1 MKTFNRLIL
10 FMILIDC
17 FNMNIMGQSIDLS
30 IERAKSLSSM
40 ADFYCAAQNYEKAIS
55 LEKQSLEIREKLYGN
70 HNMIYDISVSN
81 LAWYYYLSGD
91 YKNAVKYGEENVKLW
106 KELVERSHPEYPGHL
121 SDLAEYYRK
130 NGSYQKTID
139 YQIEVANLYKKMY
152 GEDIQH
158 YAESLTKLSSS
169 YAEIGDYSNS
179 ASTAEKAIEA
189 YRKNG
194 CNKDINYISLLRN
207 LASLYLGAGNQNKA
221 LKIEEEIGNITAEV
235 FGKDNSNYARALSD
249 LGVAYVNTD
258 GKKAL
263 EYTKEALK
271 IYDNCKERNDT
282 ILGYLLDNVSYCYS
296 SIGDYSSSVKYTI
309 ERIKLLDENDISYSR
324 CLSDIAKRFAKMKDY
339 SKASEYAYLSLKS
352 IQKMISCNND
362 GLDSYRQFLY
372 WNATNTFEELVS
384 YAAHNATDTIVSKLY
399 DETINTRTIR
409 ISNGNNKW
417 YSWKDIKIHL
427 EKDEIAIEF
436 VNYSSIE
443 ESNVYIYALVLK
455 KDMACP
461 KMIKISDDN
470 EFMDS
475 MSCAISNHDRDF
487 KLGQVI
493 WGRLKKELYGVKN
506 IFFTP
511 TWTLVAMPIE
521 YFPVNENNNYNDIYN
536 IYRLTSTKE
545 LINRDLYDS
554 TYSNA
559 VLYGG
564 LTYEEKSD
572 GQKSDSRSGY
582 EPLSNTKIEI
592 DEISDVLKGG
602 GVKTTKFSEENG
614 TERSLR
620 NLSGGNTDILHIAT
634 HGINDKSIYNDEIS
648 IGEPPSLIQQ
658 YNPNDDAHSNSFLV
672 MSGANHISSEAIQD
686 REDDG
691 LLHANEVSQLDFYN
705 VKLLVLSACES
716 GRGNYGTDDMLWGI
730 QRGFK
735 EAGVKSVLMSFK
747 KVDDEAT
754 RILMVEFY
762 KNLMKGK
769 TKLQSLKDAQN
780 HLRQVDNGRYD
791 DPKYWASF
799 IMLDGLN

>member
-1 MKTFNRLIL
+1 MNNFNRLIL
-10 FMILIDC
+10 FLLFLDC
-17 FNMNIMGQSIDLS
+17 FNVDIMGQSIDLS

-40 ADFYCAAQNYEKAIS
+40 ADFYCSAHNYEKAIS

-70 HNMIYDISVSN
+70 HNLIYDISVSN

-106 KELVERSHPEYPGHL
+106 KELVESSHPEYPGHL
-121 SDLAEYYRK
+121 SDLAEYHRK

-139 YQIEVANLYKKMY
+139 YQIEVVKLYEKMF

-158 YAESLTKLSSS
+158 YAESLTRLSSS

-179 ASTAEKAIEA
+179 ASTAEKAIEVF
-189 YRKNG
+189 RKNG
-194 CNKDINYISLLRN
+194 SNKDINYISLLRN
-207 LASLYLGAGNQNKA
+207 LASIYFGAGNQAKA
-221 LKIEEEIGNITAEV
+221 LRIDEEIRSVTAEV

-271 IYDNCKERNDT
+271 IYDNSKERNDT
-282 ILGYLLDNVSYCYS
+282 ILGYLLENVSYCYS
-296 SIGDYSSSVKYTI
+296 SIDDYVSSVKYSI
-309 ERIKLLDENDISYSR
+309 ERIKLLDENDISYSM
-324 CLSDIAKRFAKMKDY
+324 CLSDIAKCFAKMKDY
-339 SKASEYAYLSLKS
+339 AKASEYAYLSLQS
-352 IQKMISCNND
+352 IRKIISCNND
-362 GLDSYRQFLY
+362 DLDSYRQFLF
-372 WNATNTFEELVS
+372 WNATHFFEEFVS
-384 YAAHNATDTIVSKLY
+384 YAVHNATDTIVSELY

-409 ISNGNNKW
+409 MSNGNNKW
-417 YSWKDIKIHL
+417 YSWKDIKMHL
-427 EKDEIAIEF
+427 EKDEVAIEF
-436 VNYSSIE
+436 VNNSSID

-455 KDMACP
+455 KDMDCP
-461 KMIKISDDN
+461 KMIKISDYN
-470 EFMDS
+470 EFIDS
-475 MSCAISNHDRDF
+475 MSSAISNHDRNF

-493 WGRLKKELYGVKN
+493 WGRLDKELHGVKN
-506 IFFTP
+506 IYFTP
-511 TWTLVAMPIE
+511 TWTIVAMPIE
-521 YFPVNENNNYNDIYN
+521 YFPINEKQYYNDIYN
-536 IYRLTSTKE
+536 IYRLSSTKE
-545 LINRDLYDS
+545 LIERDLYDN

-564 LTYEEKSD
+564 LTYEEESNNANL
-572 GQKSDSRSGY
+572 DSRSGY
-582 EPLSNTKIEI
+582 EPLFNTKIEI
-592 DEISDVLKGG
+592 DEISDVLKGV
-602 GVKTTKFSEENG
+602 GVKATKMYGEKG

-634 HGINDKSIYNDEIS
+634 HGTHDESTYNEMSEGVI
-648 IGEPPSLIQQ
+648 PSLIQH

-672 MSGANHISSEAIQD
+672 MSGANHISGEAIHNRD
-686 REDDG
+686 NDG
-691 LLHANEVSQLDFYN
+691 LLRSNEVSHLDFHS

-735 EAGVKSVLMSFK
+735 EAGVKSILVSLN

-762 KNLMKGK
+762 RNLMSGKGK
-769 TKLQSLKDAQN
+769 LKSLKDAQSY
-780 HLRQVDNGRYD
+780 LRQVENGKYDN
-791 DPKYWASF
+791 PKYWASF